1 MQIYN
6 LFPLTIMQDKINL
19 EDKERNVLIS
29 EIEEMF
35 NKEKKN

>member
-19 EDKERNVLIS
+19 EDKERSVLRLS
-29 EIEEMF
+29 
-35 NKEKKN
+35 N